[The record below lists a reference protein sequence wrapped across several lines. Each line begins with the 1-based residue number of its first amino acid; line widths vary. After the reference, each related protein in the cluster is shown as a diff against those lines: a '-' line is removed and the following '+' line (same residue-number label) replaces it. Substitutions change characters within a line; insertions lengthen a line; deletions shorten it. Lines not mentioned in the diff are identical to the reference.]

1 MSTLLWLLSFTLHG
15 VLLYAVIILYM
26 RLAAVKETEKQQKKL
41 LEETENTLAAFLLEL
56 KEENEKLIDNLDVPS
71 VQTEEKQQEEHQQ
84 EEHQQAEQ
92 HSERGAVQEENN
104 ALPEHIEGLI
114 NEVERAEE
122 NVNSDARS
130 FEDEVMA
137 LYEQG
142 YSASE
147 IAQKLKSGKTE
158 IELFLK
164 FRSKAVKDS

>member
-71 VQTEEKQQEEHQQ
+71 VQTEEKQKEEH
-84 EEHQQAEQ
+84 HYAEQ
-92 HSERGAVQEENN
+92 HSERGAVQEEDN

-122 NVNSDARS
+122 NVNSDARY
-130 FEDEVMA
+130 EDEVMA

-142 YSASE
+142 YSAGE

>member
-71 VQTEEKQQEEHQQ
+71 VQTEEKQE

>member
-26 RLAAVKETEKQQKKL
+26 RLAAVKETEKQQKKM

-56 KEENEKLIDNLDVPS
+56 KEENEKLIDNLDAAS
-71 VQTEEKQQEEHQQ
+71 SQTEEKQKTEHL
-84 EEHQQAEQ
+84 HAEQ
-92 HSERGAVQEENN
+92 HSERNAVQEEDNT
-104 ALPEHIEGLI
+104 LPEHIEGLI
-114 NEVERAEE
+114 NEVERTEE
-122 NVNSDARS
+122 NVNSDAQS
-130 FEDEVMA
+130 FEDQVMA
-137 LYEQG
+137 LHEQG
-142 YSASE
+142 YSAGE

>member
-15 VLLYAVIILYM
+15 VLLYAVIILYV

-71 VQTEEKQQEEHQQ
+71 VQTEEKQK

-92 HSERGAVQEENN
+92 HSERGAVQEEDN
-104 ALPEHIEGLI
+104 ALPEHIEGMI

-142 YSASE
+142 YSAGE